1 VFVYVSKTIQR
12 NAMAVVFE
20 FFGMDADRVDDN
32 NSGKAVDVQEL
43 RTGLWTIRD
52 TVVTVEK

>member
-1 VFVYVSKTIQR
+1 
-12 NAMAVVFE
+12 MAVVFE